1 MLIACGSTVEG
12 VAFAV
17 DHFLVDRVLLHGEAE
32 RQFVGVGGEQVD
44 IALDVHLKQILLPL

>member
-1 MLIACGSTVEG
+1 MLSVCGSTVEG
-12 VAFAV
+12 GAFAV

>member
-12 VAFAV
+12 GAFAI
-17 DHFLVDRVLLHGEAE
+17 DHFLVDCVFLHGEAE